1 MEGRSRESVDTLV
14 LTASGGPFRGKTRD
28 DLVDV
33 TPAEALAHPTWNMG
47 PKITVDSATLANK
60 GLELIEAH
68 FLFELPYERIEVVV
82 HPTSIVHALV
92 RFRDGATLAHLGYPD
107 MRVPISYALTYPER
121 AATPIPSL
129 DLARGLTL
137 EFGAPDVETFPMLAL
152 ARRAGELGG
161 TYPCAYNA
169 ANEVAVAAFLDG
181 RLPFLGIA
189 EVVEE
194 TLSSADGAPPRDRD
208 DLVEADAQARRP
220 RRARST
226 GLSLVIAILGLAF
239 LILVHEAGHF
249 FAARLVGMRPTR
261 FYIGFPPALV
271 KRTSKQGIEY
281 GIGAIPL
288 GGYVKIP
295 GMHRMSASDVDAH
308 LGPALEEAPQL
319 YGPAERLKR
328 ALGESREQDA
338 QLAVEELQDGVD
350 HSFVSPGARRAAER
364 GVREAREALSKEA
377 YWRQKTWKRVLVI
390 FAGPGMNLLFAIILF
405 AALFMAG
412 GGKATATVGSV
423 VSGEPA
429 MRAGLKPG
437 DKIYAINGVIV
448 NRPQDIPARIS
459 GIGRKEGPAA
469 QCPEGRQVDPGA
481 EASARA
487 QDRRPLSARL
497 QPRRTGVVPARRVL
511 ELDQAD
517 GRGHETDRRL
527 AGQPRSRRGTEGH
540 LQPRRDRA
548 GLLER
553 AQARGAGLPLGAW
566 TDQPLARAA
575 QPPAAAAAR
584 RRPHRLLDRG
594 GNPRPGR
601 QARDLRAR
609 VRRRNLPGRACSSLS
624 ACPTTLAV

>member
-208 DLVEADAQARRP
+208 DLVEADA
-220 RRARST
+220 RARS
-226 GLSLVIAILGLAF
+226 LA
-239 LILVHEAGHF
+239 E
-249 FAARLVGMRPTR
+249 
-261 FYIGFPPALV
+261 
-271 KRTSKQGIEY
+271 QG
-281 GIGAIPL
+281 
-288 GGYVKIP
+288 
-295 GMHRMSASDVDAH
+295 
-308 LGPALEEAPQL
+308 
-319 YGPAERLKR
+319 
-328 ALGESREQDA
+328 
-338 QLAVEELQDGVD
+338 
-350 HSFVSPGARRAAER
+350 
-364 GVREAREALSKEA
+364 
-377 YWRQKTWKRVLVI
+377 
-390 FAGPGMNLLFAIILF
+390 
-405 AALFMAG
+405 
-412 GGKATATVGSV
+412 
-423 VSGEPA
+423 
-429 MRAGLKPG
+429 
-437 DKIYAINGVIV
+437 
-448 NRPQDIPARIS
+448 
-459 GIGRKEGPAA
+459 
-469 QCPEGRQVDPGA
+469 
-481 EASARA
+481 
-487 QDRRPLSARL
+487 
-497 QPRRTGVVPARRVL
+497 VPV
-511 ELDQAD
+511 
-517 GRGHETDRRL
+517 
-527 AGQPRSRRGTEGH
+527 
-540 LQPRRDRA
+540 
-548 GLLER
+548 
-553 AQARGAGLPLGAW
+553 
-566 TDQPLARAA
+566 
-575 QPPAAAAAR
+575 
-584 RRPHRLLDRG
+584 
-594 GNPRPGR
+594 
-601 QARDLRAR
+601 
-609 VRRRNLPGRACSSLS
+609 
-624 ACPTTLAV
+624 